1 LRCYSIIVY
10 LFSSCFQIKN
20 WNDEV
25 LCVPSSLWW
34 LNPTSGTR
42 DCNGLPF
49 HMSRNITKR
58 DGIFQELCNMSFQEV
73 SSSMLNSILEYCQ
86 FHVVQGCSNKERK
99 LFDEKFVTIPAER
112 LYELA
117 SAANS
122 LKLRSLVEL
131 TCRAIARTLE
141 RSSPEEI
148 CDKFNLPIEKLEP
161 FINITCD
168 PNIVPLNRLKRNKLK
183 ERERVLENVGVQE
196 KEEHVVDER
205 PIEEL
210 LSFINGSNDAEIKE
224 KKTSK
229 NVIKNRTKKKHQQKN
244 SSLTSSNS
252 LSAWAI
258 YSIDKLILCQSLC
271 NLYFGRVNL
280 FKFWIVSSLF
290 QLCLILWIQCVTI
303 RKQC

>member
-1 LRCYSIIVY
+1 MMKSYVY
-10 LFSSCFQIKN
+10 LQACDGSIRQVEQEIAMVCPFICQEISQKGMGSSK
-20 WNDEV
+20 
-25 LCVPSSLWW
+25 SSAI
-34 LNPTSGTR
+34 
-42 DCNGLPF
+42 CLP
-49 HMSRNITKR
+49 
-58 DGIFQELCNMSFQEV
+58 QEV

-86 FHVVQGCSNKERK
+86 FHVVQGCSDKERK

-168 PNIVPLNRLKRNKLK
+168 PSIVLLNRLKRNKLK

-196 KEEHVVDER
+196 KEEHVADER
-205 PIEEL
+205 PIEEF
-210 LSFINGSNDAEIKE
+210 LSFINGSNDGEIKE

-229 NVIKNRTKKKHQQKN
+229 NIIKNRTKKKHQQKN

-252 LSAWAI
+252 LSA
-258 YSIDKLILCQSLC
+258 
-271 NLYFGRVNL
+271 
-280 FKFWIVSSLF
+280 
-290 QLCLILWIQCVTI
+290 
-303 RKQC
+303 